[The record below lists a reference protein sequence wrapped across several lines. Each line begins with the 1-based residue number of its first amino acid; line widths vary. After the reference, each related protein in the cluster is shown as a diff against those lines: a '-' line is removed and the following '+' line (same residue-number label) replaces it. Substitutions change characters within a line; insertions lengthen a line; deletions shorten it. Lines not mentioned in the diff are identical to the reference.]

1 MNHIRID
8 EKKAMNKWAPVLENM
23 GIQDEDRL
31 QWMSEYAEYH
41 AINENAYANV
51 SNVAGLGGITAP
63 QVSTLPGTTIGT
75 NWQSNGGTNGSGDLG
90 QNLLPV
96 SMKIAAQTIGLDLV
110 AVKPTPG
117 PKMDLLYIDFQYDDS
132 NLGNTDERPQV
143 FKIDTTASGTT
154 ASTLTAVINAVL
166 ATYSVIQSVGGLT
179 TISGANIRVFTSC
192 GTSATVAT
200 ASNSINGSTP
210 FQNTINSG
218 IAANAGKS
226 VATYTTGGADIFT
239 AGSNANLA
247 GVVEF
252 LGFSRIDGFPM
263 FRAYRQANTTQT
275 NSYPYV
281 NYSGTANSN
290 GYGGVNPTT
299 GAQGLWGFDANRNT
313 FLSTTSMVSQIY
325 ALFGVFL
332 QAGNFGV
339 SLVSALEDHIPGYVS
354 NFVGGGRYPMDRAS
368 EENTYAGQIGPK
380 ISSKSIAVGTIEV
393 SSALRRTEIE
403 DIKANTG
410 MDIVQKME
418 SILVNELSQTISKQ
432 IVSKIFEMGALNRA
446 SAPAY
451 GGTLANISGQTIFD
465 LDTAYAASGPGGETT
480 HAIQRKL
487 ITKMVHASNYI
498 ATEGRVG
505 PAQFAVTNGALA
517 ASLMDIA
524 GYTINPLK
532 SKMNSSGQLYPV
544 GQIGDIQIYVDPYM
558 KYNDNRI
565 VIGRKN
571 NPDQP
576 GIIFVPYLMA
586 QSISIISEAT
596 FAPRM
601 LLRSRYAVAEVGWYP
616 QKQFMT
622 LVVNDAAQYLN

>member
-8 EKKAMNKWAPVLENM
+8 KQKAINKWQPVLENM
-23 GIQDEDRL
+23 GVRDEARID
-31 QWMSEYAEYH
+31 WMAEYAEYH
-41 AINENAYANV
+41 SINENAYANV
-51 SNVAGLGGITAP
+51 SNVAGLGTITSP
-63 QVSTLPGTTIGT
+63 QASLLPGSTIGT
-75 NWQSNGGTNGSGDLG
+75 NWGTNAAGVGNGGTLGSGDLG

-96 SMKIAAQTIGLDLV
+96 AMKIAAQTIGLDLV

-117 PKMDLLYIDFQYDDS
+117 PKIDLLYIDFQYDDT
-132 NLGNTDERPQV
+132 NLGSTDEKPQI
-143 FKIDTTASGTT
+143 FKLDFSNNSTAATYSNFT
-154 ASTLTAVINAVL
+154 SIINAVL
-166 ATYSVIQSVGGLT
+166 ATYSVIQTVGGLAYQNGT
-179 TISGANIRVFTSC
+179 PARVFTTIN
-192 GTSATVAT
+192 GTSSTTTTTGTTIMAAPFNATIGVNAGG
-200 ASNSINGSTP
+200 INGGVGANRAIATNIDPST
-210 FQNTINSG
+210 
-218 IAANAGKS
+218 
-226 VATYTTGGADIFT
+226 TTPGTSLLNI
-239 AGSNANLA
+239 
-247 GVVEF
+247 VEF
-252 LGFSRIDGFPM
+252 LGYSRIDGFPM
-263 FRAYRQANTTQT
+263 FRAFKQSNALPN

-281 NYSGTANSN
+281 SSTAATNNPWEYNSG
-290 GYGGVNPTT
+290 
-299 GAQGLWGFDANRNT
+299 RNT
-313 FLSTTSMVSQIY
+313 FAASSSMASQIVEVFGCDLN
-325 ALFGVFL
+325 ALFTI
-332 QAGNFGV
+332 

-354 NFVGGGRYPMDRAS
+354 NFTGGGRYPMDRAQ
-368 EENTYAGQIGPK
+368 EENIYAGQIGPK

-393 SSALRRTEIE
+393 SSSLRRTEIE

-432 IVSKIFEMGALNRA
+432 IVGKIFEMGGLNRA
-446 SAPAY
+446 SAPLYTGNTAY
-451 GGTLANISGQTIFD
+451 NAISGATIFD
-465 LDTAYAASGPGGETT
+465 LDTAYAQAGPGGETT

-505 PAQFAVTNGALA
+505 PAQFAVTNGSIA

-524 GYTINPLK
+524 GYTVNPLK
-532 SKMNSSGQLYPV
+532 SKLNSSGQLYPV

-586 QSISIISEAT
+586 QSVSIISEAT

-622 LVVNDAAQYLN
+622 IIVNDAAQYLN

>member
-1 MNHIRID
+1 
-8 EKKAMNKWAPVLENM
+8 M
-23 GIQDEDRL
+23 GILDADRL
-31 QWMSEYAEYH
+31 DWMSEYAEFH
-41 AINENAYANV
+41 SINENAYANV
-51 SNVAGLGGITAP
+51 SNTAGLGNIVSP
-63 QVSTLPGTTIGT
+63 QPSTIPGTTIGS
-75 NWQSNGGTNGSGDLG
+75 NWSGNGGAAGSGDLG

-110 AVKPTPG
+110 AVKPSPG

-132 NLGNTDERPQV
+132 NLGASDERPQI
-143 FKIDTTASGTT
+143 FKLDFSAGSAATYSQFTT
-154 ASTLTAVINAVL
+154 VINAVL
-166 ATYSVIQSVGGLT
+166 ATYSINLTSGGLT
-179 TISGANIRVFTSC
+179 KNDGSSARVFTTIN
-192 GTSATVAT
+192 GTSSTTAGIFMAAPYATV
-200 ASNSINGSTP
+200 IGV
-210 FQNTINSG
+210 
-218 IAANAGKS
+218 AANANNSVGAFKS
-226 VATYTTGGADIFT
+226 IASTTDPVT
-239 AGSNANLA
+239 AGTSLGNI
-247 GVVEF
+247 VEF
-252 LGFSRIDGFPM
+252 LGYSRIDGYPM
-263 FRAYRQANTTQT
+263 FRAFRQANTAQT

-281 NYSGTANSN
+281 NN
-290 GYGGVNPTT
+290 TT
-299 GAQGLWGFDANRNT
+299 GAGSVWSFDQTRNT
-313 FLSTTSMVSQIY
+313 FTSAASMASQI
-325 ALFGVFL
+325 LRVFGQDL
-332 QAGNFGV
+332 AGQFTI
-339 SLVSALEDHIPGYVS
+339 SLISALEDHIPGFVS
-354 NFVGGGRYPMDRAS
+354 NFNGGGKYPMDRAQ
-368 EENTYAGQIGPK
+368 EENVYSGQIGPK

-432 IVSKIFEMGALNRA
+432 IVSKIFEMGGINRA

-451 GGTLANISGQTIFD
+451 AGTLTNISGQTIFD
-465 LDTAYAASGPGGETT
+465 LDTAYVGAGPGGETT
-480 HAIQRKL
+480 HAVQRKL
-487 ITKMVHASNYI
+487 ITKMVHASNYL

-616 QKQFMT
+616 QKQYMT
-622 LVVNDAAQYLN
+622 IVVNDAAQYLN